1 MSQHTWPEV
10 AHYYAYSGIMGKL
23 NWGPNSINLP
33 LDSPQDAAL
42 IHDRL
47 DHIRSKQI
55 TFTPILRA
63 LKDMTEEEARE
74 LFAIVGQPIHNAR
87 LDEIVADY
95 GIRKRTIPE
104 YVVEYVVECS
114 FKLSIS
120 TVIQHWLI
128 QRGFDVF
135 GLIASGQAIRKE
147 AGV

>member
-63 LKDMTEEEARE
+63 LKDMTEDEARE
-74 LFAIVGQPIHNAR
+74 FYTTVNHEG
-87 LDEIVADY
+87 LDWENGYMRFDWKEAKLWAAHYTRHLPSSI
-95 GIRKRTIPE
+95 KMPMK
-104 YVVEYVVECS
+104 S
-114 FKLSIS
+114 FL
-120 TVIQHWLI
+120 WLVS
-128 QRGFDVF
+128 RGFDVF
-135 GLIASGQAIRKE
+135 GLITSGQAIRKE